1 MIKIYYLIEQKLLR
15 SMAAALVDLAAYK
28 RPEIPISQTCFFY
41 QDIWQPGTWLL
52 VAIRHMTPCLGLA
65 DSKLFTLAFILE
77 KLYFHWSSKT

>member
-15 SMAAALVDLAAYK
+15 SMAAALGDLAAYK

-41 QDIWQPGTWLL
+41 QDIWQHDLS
-52 VAIRHMTPCLGLA
+52 MTPCLGLA